1 MSKSY
6 SYIIIACGFVGL
18 MASFLLTV
26 NIIELTKDSSVN
38 LPCNINPFISCTS
51 IINSS
56 QGNIFGFPNPLLGI
70 AGFSFV
76 LATGALTL
84 FGAVPSIKF
93 WKIFTIGTTL
103 AILLVHWFIYQS
115 IFVLGSLCLYCM
127 VTWSATWPIFLFT
140 INQLFKADDSVG
152 SPTFMRRGFQ
162 SFQKNHLAFLVSWYL
177 LIIFLIFFRFREY
190 FLN

>member
-6 SYIIIACGFVGL
+6 SYIIITCGFVGL

-76 LATGALTL
+76 LATGVLTL

-115 IFVLGSLCLYCM
+115 FFVLGSLCLYCM
-127 VTWSATWPIFLFT
+127 VTWSATWPIFLYS
-140 INQLFKADDSVG
+140 IKN
-152 SPTFMRRGFQ
+152 FQ
-162 SFQKNHLAFLVSWYL
+162 FRIFNFQFLQKNHLAFLVSWYL